1 MIILGI
7 ESSCDDTSVAT
18 YDTQTN
24 NFQEL
29 TKTQNI
35 HNEFGGVVPELA
47 SRNHAVD
54 ITKLLSNLLLSFDLK
69 KLDLI
74 AFTQGPGLSGS
85 LMTGCAFA
93 KAFSLSLKIPNI
105 GINHVEAHMYSPL
118 IEFKSLLF
126 PFLSIVVSGGHT
138 LISIIKDFN
147 NYEIISTTV
156 DDAIGEAIDKFA
168 KELGLDYPYGKN
180 LEMYASNGNEKKFTF
195 PSPIVKSNPLN
206 FSFSGIKTY
215 SKNLISHCNS
225 ETNLKDLA
233 ASFQYSV
240 FNIIAKKTKRITEKF
255 KLNRIAIS
263 GGVASNYKFRK
274 ILKDLFNDNTTEFYF
289 PSSKLCTDNA
299 SMIAFLGH
307 KKYKKLQHLDTDF
320 TPFSNFN

>member
-1 MIILGI
+1 MIVLGI
-7 ESSCDDTSVAT
+7 ESSCDDSSVAT
-18 YDTQTN
+18 FDTLTN

-47 SRNHAVD
+47 SRNHAID
-54 ITKLLSNLLLSFDLK
+54 ITKLLNTLFVNFDFK

-93 KAFSLSLKIPNI
+93 KAFSVSLKIPSI
-105 GINHVEAHMYSPL
+105 GVNHIEAHMYSPL
-118 IEFKSLLF
+118 IEFKNLSF

-138 LISIIKDFN
+138 LISIIN
-147 NYEIISTTV
+147 NYSSYEIISTTV
-156 DDAIGEAIDKFA
+156 DDAIGEAIDKFS
-168 KELGLDYPYGKN
+168 KEIGLDYPYGKN
-180 LEMYASNGNEKKFTF
+180 LEVFASDGNEKKFIF

-206 FSFSGIKTY
+206 LSFSGIKTY
-215 SKNLISHCNS
+215 SKNLIAHCNS
-225 ETNLKDLA
+225 DTNLKDLA
-233 ASFQYSV
+233 SSFQYSV
-240 FNIIAKKTKRITEKF
+240 SNIIAKKTKKISENLKI
-255 KLNRIAIS
+255 NRIAIS
-263 GGVASNYKFRK
+263 GGVASNYRFRQ
-274 ILKDLFNDNTTEFYF
+274 ILKELFDKNTTEFFF
-289 PSSKLCTDNA
+289 PSSELCTDNA

-307 KKYKKLQHLDTDF
+307 KKYDKLNNCNTDF

>member
-54 ITKLLSNLLLSFDLK
+54 ITELLNNLLLSFDLK

-93 KAFSLSLKIPNI
+93 KS
-105 GINHVEAHMYSPL
+105 
-118 IEFKSLLF
+118 
-126 PFLSIVVSGGHT
+126 FL
-138 LISIIKDFN
+138 
-147 NYEIISTTV
+147 
-156 DDAIGEAIDKFA
+156 
-168 KELGLDYPYGKN
+168 
-180 LEMYASNGNEKKFTF
+180 
-195 PSPIVKSNPLN
+195 
-206 FSFSGIKTY
+206 
-215 SKNLISHCNS
+215 
-225 ETNLKDLA
+225 
-233 ASFQYSV
+233 
-240 FNIIAKKTKRITEKF
+240 
-255 KLNRIAIS
+255 
-263 GGVASNYKFRK
+263 
-274 ILKDLFNDNTTEFYF
+274 
-289 PSSKLCTDNA
+289 
-299 SMIAFLGH
+299 
-307 KKYKKLQHLDTDF
+307 
-320 TPFSNFN
+320 